1 MQSISLKN
9 DNKVNVLLFCG
20 GSGSKSII
28 NSLKNHPQIKLNV
41 ILNAYDDGKSTGYL
55 RDFIPGMLGPSDI
68 RKNISNALNNNV
80 PHEKSLN
87 DLIEY
92 RFPVSTDIKEGLK
105 FLKNIFQKDLN
116 DDLFKTFKPLNNIK
130 FKHFNASKKYINN
143 FINYFEKKIPFNDF
157 FSDCSLGNIIFA
169 GCYLENN
176 KNFNLTIKTL
186 LRDFEIKM
194 NILNVTNGDNI
205 YLSGIRFNNTLCLSE
220 SEVIEK
226 SNFGI
231 KEIFLTDK
239 KLDSSFIKSQKEL
252 EYIDK
257 NPKINLDLINLLG
270 SADLIIYGPGTQNS
284 SLFPTYLTESLGEII
299 SKNFSATKVFIC
311 NIIEDHDIL
320 DQSTNEILEKFIFY
334 MNLKKNKIIN
344 INELITDLFVQKK
357 NNDKTYITLNDTKI
371 LKENKITIKE
381 LDWEMSGGEH
391 AQSVLCSEIINL
403 IQLKSLEKIKDTYHL
418 VSIIIPS
425 LNEVN
430 TIQKVLDNLRN
441 IDFFDLTLNK
451 EIICVDGGSNDG
463 TIDIIKKNKDIKS
476 ILMPYGTKRGE
487 CLKKGIEESKGN
499 IIIFFPSDNEYDVND
514 IKTLIETYLLNQNS
528 AIIGS
533 RAIRSI
539 NLKENINHIYQNKK
553 SLYYISKIGGAL
565 ISFLMIIKN
574 NVYLSDLLSSVKVF
588 SKKDIY
594 DIKTKKKGFDFD
606 IELIINLIRKGSF
619 IIEVPVKYNP
629 RSKKNGKKI
638 TIMDGL
644 SVVKEILFS

>member
-1 MQSISLKN
+1 MRSISLKN

-20 GSGSKSII
+20 GSGSKAII

-41 ILNAYDDGKSTGYL
+41 VLNAYDDGKSTGYL

-68 RKNISNALNNNV
+68 RKNISNSLDNNV

-92 RFPVSTDIKEGLK
+92 RFPMNTDNKEGLI
-105 FLKNIFQKDLN
+105 FLKNVFQKDLKDN
-116 DDLFKTFKPLNNIK
+116 LFETFKPLNNIK

-143 FINYFEKKIPFNDF
+143 FINYFENKNSLNNF

-176 KNFNLTIKTL
+176 KKFNLTIKNL
-186 LRDFEIKM
+186 LRDFDIKI

-220 SEVIEK
+220 SEVIKK

-231 KEIFLTDK
+231 KEIFLTNK
-239 KLDSSFIKSQKEL
+239 KLDSSFIKTQREL
-252 EYIDK
+252 ENLDK
-257 NPKINLDLINLLG
+257 NPKINLDLINLL
-270 SADLIIYGPGTQNS
+270 SNADLIIYGPGTQNS
-284 SLFPTYLTESLGEII
+284 SLFPSYMTENLGKII
-299 SKNFSATKVFIC
+299 SKNLSATKVFIC

-320 DQSTNEILEKFIFY
+320 NQSTNEILEKFVFY
-334 MNLKKNKIIN
+334 MNLKKNKVIN
-344 INELITDLFVQKK
+344 INELITNLFVQKK
-357 NNDKTYITLNDTKI
+357 NNDKTYITLDDAEI
-371 LKENKITIKE
+371 LNENKITIKE
-381 LDWEMSGGEH
+381 LDWEMNIGEH

-403 IQLKSLEKIKDTYHL
+403 IQLKSLEKIEDTFHL

-425 LNEVN
+425 LNEVK
-430 TIQKVLDNLRN
+430 TIQKVLDSLRN
-441 IDFFDLTLNK
+441 IDFFDLNLNK
-451 EIICVDGGSNDG
+451 EIICVDGGSSDG
-463 TIDIIKKNKDIKS
+463 TIDALKKNKDVKS
-476 ILMPYGTKRGE
+476 ILMPNGTKRGQ

-528 AIIGS
+528 VIIGS
-533 RAIRSI
+533 RAIKSI
-539 NLKENINHIYQNKK
+539 SLKENINHIYQNKK

-619 IIEVPVKYNP
+619 IIEVPVKYSP